1 MLRISPITPETDGF
15 ELLLQESVAE
25 GHRMLHRLQE
35 NWLSGLN
42 RFDGPGEILVGSIDG
57 NRLTGVCG
65 RNIDPF
71 AGNAAAG
78 RVRHL
83 YVAADYRNTG
93 VGTQLIRYI
102 AHDAGNFFQYLNTRA
117 PAQAFEFYEQL
128 GFSPVLENST
138 VTHRLYF

>member
-1 MLRISPITPETDGF
+1 MVEIRPLTPETDGF
-15 ELLLQESVAE
+15 ALLLQESVVE

-35 NWLSGLN
+35 NWTSGLN
-42 RFDGPGEILVGSIDG
+42 RFDRPGEILVGSFDNG
-57 NRLTGVCG
+57 RLTGICG

-71 AGNAAAG
+71 ANNAAAG

-83 YVAADYRNTG
+83 YVATAYRNTG
-93 VGTQLIRYI
+93 VGGQLIRFI
-102 AHDAGNFFQYLNTRA
+102 ARDADRFFRFLNTRA
-117 PAQAFEFYEQL
+117 PPQAYEFYEHL